1 MHEAPFMVMFS
12 CTKHSKLRLR
22 KSFGFGLMKEFK
34 NRSAH
39 TYRLTQTLPVL
50 CVWSWNRA
58 SFRINIKACVACKYT
73 LYFLNTAV
81 SALAGNRNPGCN
93 YAPPPPPQGNCQNK
107 FVVIPDIMFGKWGC
121 FVYSMSNLFRLK
133 EQKTTRKLLLLL
145 WCI

>member
-1 MHEAPFMVMFS
+1 MHTAPFMVMFS

-34 NRSAH
+34 NRLAH

-58 SFRINIKACVACKYT
+58 SFRINIKACAASKYT
-73 LYFLNTAV
+73 LCFLNTAV
-81 SALAGNRNPGCN
+81 STLAGNHNPGCN
-93 YAPPPPPQGNCQNK
+93 YVFPSQHNCHNK

-121 FVYSMSNLFRLK
+121 FVYSTSNLFCLK
-133 EQKTTRKLLLLL
+133 EQKTTRKLLLLSW